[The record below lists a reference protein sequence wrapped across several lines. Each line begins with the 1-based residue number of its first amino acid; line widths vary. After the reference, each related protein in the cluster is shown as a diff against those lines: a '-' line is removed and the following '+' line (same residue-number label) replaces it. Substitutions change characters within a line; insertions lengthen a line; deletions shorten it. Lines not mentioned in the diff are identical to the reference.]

1 MFPSV
6 LDGSSINV
14 SVGDVSSTLA
24 SGLTGASRYQGHFVL
39 TTKRSH
45 TPLITVSD
53 AESDNENSSVAT
65 PFRSAKRQ
73 SPLSHT
79 NGYFTSA
86 MNYIVRPTFMRP
98 PSRTTISLD
107 NVDMWESD
115 SESDQSQ
122 GFDKINIATIVPSKT
137 IDFSALR
144 RSRSPVVA
152 HKRNRL
158 EGASVHRTDNPT
170 GTLRERILASPV
182 AMTREPRSRPHSRGP
197 RKVRTAVPKP
207 QRCYFNPI
215 RHEKRRDTSESAEVK
230 KHIDKKP
237 SPGSTIA
244 SSRKTLASKASA
256 SDVDSTRAFA
266 RSTLVK
272 HSRDEV
278 RSDAATTQTDRS
290 PPKVKFNEYVTI
302 TDGTMNTFDLLRSS
316 ANSAQLF
323 KKRFL
328 RNSAD
333 IQRHVEG
340 NSESPDMSETEFP
353 T

>member
-1 MFPSV
+1 MSVADVGPAQPS
-6 LDGSSINV
+6 GP
-14 SVGDVSSTLA
+14 
-24 SGLTGASRYQGHFVL
+24 TGAARYQGHFLL

-53 AESDNENSSVAT
+53 AESDSENSSLTAPAT
-65 PFRSAKRQ
+65 HFRSVTRQ

-86 MNYIVRPTFMRP
+86 MNVIRPTFIRP

-122 GFDKINIATIVPSKT
+122 GFDKINSAVIAPSKT
-137 IDFSALR
+137 IDFSDLR

-158 EGASVHRTDNPT
+158 EGGVDVLRIDTP
-170 GTLRERILASPV
+170 TLRERIMTSPA
-182 AMTREPRSRPHSRGP
+182 AMTREPRSRPHSRGS
-197 RKVRTAVPKP
+197 RKLRTTVPKP
-207 QRCYFNPI
+207 QRCCFIPI
-215 RHEKRRDTSESAEVK
+215 RHEKRRETPESAEVK
-230 KHIDKKP
+230 RHIDKKP
-237 SPGSTIA
+237 SPGPGSTIA
-244 SSRKTLASKASA
+244 CTRKMQSA
-256 SDVDSTRAFA
+256 STTPGNHGDSGDSKRAFA
-266 RSTLVK
+266 RSTLVI
-272 HSRDEV
+272 HSRDV
-278 RSDAATTQTDRS
+278 VKSTAAPVVVDRS

-302 TDGTMNTFDLLRSS
+302 TDGTMNTFDLLRTS

-333 IQRHVEG
+333 IQRHIAD
-340 NSESPDMSETEFP
+340 NTQDKTEFP

>member
-1 MFPSV
+1 MFPSA

-24 SGLTGASRYQGHFVL
+24 SGLTGTSRYQGHFVL

-170 GTLRERILASPV
+170 GTLRERIMASPV
-182 AMTREPRSRPHSRGP
+182 RAKFERQFRSP
-197 RKVRTAVPKP
+197 
-207 QRCYFNPI
+207 
-215 RHEKRRDTSESAEVK
+215 
-230 KHIDKKP
+230 
-237 SPGSTIA
+237 
-244 SSRKTLASKASA
+244 
-256 SDVDSTRAFA
+256 
-266 RSTLVK
+266 
-272 HSRDEV
+272 
-278 RSDAATTQTDRS
+278 SDATS
-290 PPKVKFNEYVTI
+290 I
-302 TDGTMNTFDLLRSS
+302 L
-316 ANSAQLF
+316 
-323 KKRFL
+323 
-328 RNSAD
+328 
-333 IQRHVEG
+333 
-340 NSESPDMSETEFP
+340 
-353 T
+353 